1 MSDAKHPVD
10 VRRGIYLLPSLF
22 TLGNILCGYYA
33 LMASLRGGVSD
44 YDSAA
49 KAIGIAILLDG
60 LDGHIARLTNATS
73 AFGKEFDSL
82 ADIVSFGI
90 APAFLAFCWGLRW
103 LDLQNGV
110 PIVRDV
116 YRFGWVVAFVFL
128 ICGAWRLA
136 RFNIQSTPAAEI
148 TEMHSP
154 PPKHFVG
161 LPIPAAAGVIAA
173 VVHSRKYPITEWYWA
188 SLWVLMVAGL
198 SYLMVSTIR
207 YHSFKDIDLRRRHPS
222 TVFIGLSLLA
232 GSILAYS
239 EFVLLLIAT
248 VYALSGVAAKLG
260 GMAKRRLFPSRA

>member
-1 MSDAKHPVD
+1 MSDEKHAPD

-33 LMASLRGGVSD
+33 LMAALRGGVSD
-44 YDSAA
+44 FDSAA
-49 KAIGIAILLDG
+49 KAIGIAVLLDG
-60 LDGHIARLTNATS
+60 LDGRVARMTGSTS

-90 APAFLAFCWGLRW
+90 APAILAFTWGARW
-103 LDLQNGV
+103 LDLNNSEA
-110 PIVRDV
+110 IVRHV
-116 YRFGWVVAFVFL
+116 YQFGWVVAFVFL

-136 RFNIQSTPAAEI
+136 RFNIQSAPPAEI
-148 TEMHSP
+148 TELRSP
-154 PPKHFVG
+154 PSKYFVG

-188 SLWVLMVAGL
+188 SLWMLMLAGL

-207 YHSFKDIDLRRRHPS
+207 YYSFKDIDLRRRHPS

-248 VYALSGVAAKLG
+248 VYALSGVVAKLG
-260 GMAKRRLFPSRA
+260 GMAKRRLLPPQA